1 VHVAASGESNQEAG
15 IGDTFHLVEK
25 PFR

>member
-1 VHVAASGESNQEAG
+1 VHVAASGEGNQEAG
-15 IGDTFHLVEK
+15 IGDPFHLVEK